1 MLEISKIL
9 INGAKLEP
17 LKLDTKAAEVLRII
31 DETKQKQ
38 KEILSLHFVDQEK
51 LKMVVQL

>member
-17 LKLDTKAAEVLRII
+17 LKLDTKTAEVLRII

>member
-9 INGAKLEP
+9 IYGAKLEP
-17 LKLDTKAAEVLRII
+17 LKLDTKTEEVLKII
-31 DETKQKQ
+31 DEIKQKQ